1 MTAQECQD
9 KAKISELIGIPY
21 SKLDCQALMEEI
33 LTRGGV
39 PHKNWIGSNDMW
51 RNAVTNASTV
61 SEWKEIPVGA
71 WLFTI
76 KHDGKEPSYYHDG
89 INAAHVGWY
98 CGNGIV
104 IHSTTGG
111 VQWDMITS
119 GRWTHAALCKLLE
132 YPEGTADSPGD
143 PPAGSAT
150 IIQALEQVRALVD
163 SAITII
169 ERGGLTNG

>member
-9 KAKISELIGIPY
+9 KARISDLIGIPY

-51 RNAVTNASTV
+51 RNAVTDAAPI
-61 SEWKEIPVGA
+61 SEWKDIPAGA

-76 KHDGKEPSYYHDG
+76 KRDGKEPSYYHDG

-98 CGNGIV
+98 CGDGKV

-111 VQWDMITS
+111 VQWDMLTS
-119 GRWTHAALCKLLE
+119 ARWTHAALCKLLE
-132 YPEGTADSPGD
+132 YPECAADSPSE
-143 PPAGSAT
+143 PHVGSADILQT
-150 IIQALEQVRALVD
+150 LHQVRTLID
-163 SAITII
+163 SAITMI
-169 ERGGLTNG
+169 ESGGITNG

>member
-1 MTAQECQD
+1 MTALECQE

-51 RNAVTNASTV
+51 RNAVTNAATI

-98 CGNGIV
+98 CGEGKV

-111 VQWDMITS
+111 VQWDTITS

-132 YPEGTADSPGD
+132 YPHVTDNDTPADS
-143 PPAGSAT
+143 A
-150 IIQALEQVRALVD
+150 
-163 SAITII
+163 SAIQYLTQASALI
-169 ERGGLTNG
+169 ESAIAMIEKWRDYNG

>member
-1 MTAQECQD
+1 MTALECQEN
-9 KAKISELIGIPY
+9 AKISELIGIPY
-21 SKLDCQALMEEI
+21 GKLDCQALLEEI

-51 RNAVTNASTV
+51 RNAVTDAAHI

-76 KHDGKEPSYYHDG
+76 KHDGKEPAYYHDG

-98 CGNGIV
+98 CGEGKV

-111 VQWDMITS
+111 VQWDTITS

-132 YPEGTADSPGD
+132 YPEGTADSPGGSH
-143 PPAGSAT
+143 AGSAT
-150 IIQALEQVRALVD
+150 ILQTLQQARTLID
-163 SAITII
+163 SAIIMIKT
-169 ERGGLTNG
+169 GGIANG

>member
-9 KAKISELIGIPY
+9 KARISELIGMPY
-21 SKLDCQALMEEI
+21 RKMDCQALMEEI

-39 PHKNWIGSNDMW
+39 DHKNWIGSNDMW
-51 RNAVTNASTV
+51 RNAVIDAAPLSD
-61 SEWKEIPVGA
+61 WKDLPIGA
-71 WLFTI
+71 WLFTV
-76 KHDGKEPSYYHDG
+76 KRDGKEPSYYHDG

-98 CGNGIV
+98 CGNGKV

-111 VQWDMITS
+111 VQWDTLTS

-132 YPEGTADSPGD
+132 YPEGAADS
-143 PPAGSAT
+143 PAGSADILQT
-150 IIQALEQVRALVD
+150 LLQARALVD

-169 ERGGLTNG
+169 EKGGLTNG

>member
-1 MTAQECQD
+1 MTAQECQEL
-9 KAKISELIGIPY
+9 AKISELIGVPY

-51 RNAVTNASTV
+51 RNAVTDTAAI

-98 CGNGIV
+98 CGNGKV

-111 VQWDMITS
+111 VQWDTLTS

-132 YPEGTADSPGD
+132 YPEGAADSPAD
-143 PPAGSAT
+143 LPTGSAT
-150 IIQALEQVRALVD
+150 ILQTLEQASALIE
-163 SAITII
+163 SAIAII
-169 ERGGLTNG
+169 EKGGLTNG

>member
-9 KAKISELIGIPY
+9 KARISELIGIPY

-51 RNAVTNASTV
+51 RNAVTDAAPI

-71 WLFTI
+71 WIFTI
-76 KHDGKEPSYYHDG
+76 KHDGKEPSYYYDG
-89 INAAHVGWY
+89 VNAAHVGWY
-98 CGNGIV
+98 CGDGKV

-111 VQWDMITS
+111 VQWDTVKS
-119 GRWTHAALCKLLE
+119 SRWTHAALCKLLE
-132 YPEGTADSPGD
+132 YPDETDKVPADDSTTAIRYL
-143 PPAGSAT
+143 T
-150 IIQALEQVRALVD
+150 QARTLID
-163 SAITII
+163 SAISII
-169 ERGGLTNG
+169 ETGGITNG

>member
-1 MTAQECQD
+1 MTAQECQE

-39 PHKNWIGSNDMW
+39 SHKNWIGSNDMW
-51 RNAVTNASTV
+51 RNAVTDAAAI

-76 KHDGKEPSYYHDG
+76 KHDGKEPSYYYDG
-89 INAAHVGWY
+89 VNAAHVGWY
-98 CGNGIV
+98 CGNGEV

-111 VQWDMITS
+111 VQWDSLTG

-132 YPEGTADSPGD
+132 YPEETN
-143 PPAGSAT
+143 SAT
-150 IIQALEQVRALVD
+150 PDDGASAIQYLTQARALID
-163 SAITII
+163 SAIATL
-169 ERGGLTNG
+169 ENGGNTNG

>member
-1 MTAQECQD
+1 MTAQECQEL
-9 KAKISELIGIPY
+9 AKISELIGVPY

-51 RNAVTNASTV
+51 RNAVTDTAAI

-98 CGNGIV
+98 CGNGKV

-111 VQWDMITS
+111 VQWDTLTS

-132 YPEGTADSPGD
+132 YPEGAADSPAGL
-143 PPAGSAT
+143 PTGSAT
-150 IIQALEQVRALVD
+150 ILQTLEQASALIE
-163 SAITII
+163 SAIAII
-169 ERGGLTNG
+169 EKGGLTNG

>member
-1 MTAQECQD
+1 MIAQECQE

-39 PHKNWIGSNDMW
+39 SHKNWIGSNDMW
-51 RNAVTNASTV
+51 RNAVTDAAAI

-76 KHDGKEPSYYHDG
+76 KHDGKEPSYYYDG
-89 INAAHVGWY
+89 VNAAHVGWY
-98 CGNGIV
+98 CGNGEV

-111 VQWDMITS
+111 VQWDSLTS

-132 YPEGTADSPGD
+132 YPEETN
-143 PPAGSAT
+143 SAT
-150 IIQALEQVRALVD
+150 PDDGASAIQYLTQARALID
-163 SAITII
+163 SAIATL
-169 ERGGLTNG
+169 ENGGNTNG

>member
-1 MTAQECQD
+1 MTAQDCQE
-9 KAKISELIGIPY
+9 KAKIPEMIGIPY
-21 SKLDCQALMEEI
+21 SKLDCQALMEKI

-51 RNAVTNASTV
+51 RNAVSDVAPI

-89 INAAHVGWY
+89 VNAAHVGWY
-98 CGNGIV
+98 CGDGKV
-104 IHSTTGG
+104 IHSTIGG
-111 VQWDMITS
+111 VQWDTLTS

-132 YPEGTADSPGD
+132 YPDSANNQTADD
-143 PPAGSAT
+143 SASA
-150 IIQALEQVRALVD
+150 IQYLTQARALID
-163 SAITII
+163 SAISII
-169 ERGGLTNG
+169 ETGGITNG

>member
-9 KAKISELIGIPY
+9 KAKLSELIGIPY

-51 RNAVTNASTV
+51 RNAVTNAAAI

-76 KHDGKEPSYYHDG
+76 KHDGKEPSYYYDG
-89 INAAHVGWY
+89 VNAAHVGWY
-98 CGNGIV
+98 CGNGEV

-111 VQWDMITS
+111 VQWDTLTS

-132 YPEGTADSPGD
+132 YPDVSNNDTPADST
-143 PPAGSAT
+143 AAIQYLT
-150 IIQALEQVRALVD
+150 QAQALID
-163 SAITII
+163 SVITSLKN
-169 ERGGLTNG
+169 GGNTNG

>member
-1 MTAQECQD
+1 MTAQECQE

-21 SKLDCQALMEEI
+21 SKLDCHALMEEI
-33 LTRGGV
+33 LSRAGV
-39 PHKNWIGSNDMW
+39 AHKNWIGSNDMW
-51 RNAVTNASTV
+51 RNAVSDAAPI

-76 KHDGKEPSYYHDG
+76 KHDGKEPSYYYDG

-98 CGNGIV
+98 CGNGKV

-111 VQWDMITS
+111 VQWDTLTS

-132 YPEGTADSPGD
+132 YPAANNGTQEDST
-143 PPAGSAT
+143 AAIQYLT
-150 IIQALEQVRALVD
+150 QALSLIE
-163 SAITII
+163 SAIANIKN
-169 ERGGLTNG
+169 GGISNG

>member
-1 MTAQECQD
+1 MTAQECQER
-9 KAKISELIGIPY
+9 ARISELIGIPY

-51 RNAVTNASTV
+51 RNAVTDAAPI

-76 KHDGKEPSYYHDG
+76 KRDGKEPSYYHDG

-98 CGNGIV
+98 CGCGKM

-111 VQWDMITS
+111 VQWDTLTS
-119 GRWTHAALCKLLE
+119 DRWTHAALCKLLE

-150 IIQALEQVRALVD
+150 ILQALEQARALVD

-169 ERGGLTNG
+169 EKGGLTNG